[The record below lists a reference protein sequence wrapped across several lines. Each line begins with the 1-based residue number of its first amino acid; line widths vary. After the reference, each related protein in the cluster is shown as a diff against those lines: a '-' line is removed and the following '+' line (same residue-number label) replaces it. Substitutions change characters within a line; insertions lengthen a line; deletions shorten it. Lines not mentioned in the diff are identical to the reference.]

1 MIEEKKKVNRPLIYA
16 ILGVTI
22 LILAVSGSAYAFFT
36 ASVTANSNISGETLS
51 VNLGIS
57 LEQVSS
63 GTGSLIPIYDGT
75 VSGHTSQL
83 QNAVESAK
91 GSCIDNNEY
100 TVCKIYKITIS
111 NTGTSEIAVDT
122 TVSFEEHST
131 NLKWANMTDQ
141 TTVGTTH
148 LYTDTT
154 IAQNTVISG
163 NGNNIL
169 YVMVYVNNTGE
180 EQDDGGASFKGIV
193 KVAASSGENLEAT
206 FK

>member
-22 LILAVSGSAYAFFT
+22 LILAVSGSAYAFFA

-57 LEQVSS
+57 LEQVSP
-63 GTGSLIPIYDGT
+63 GIGSLIPIYDGS

-83 QNAVESAK
+83 QNAANSAK
-91 GSCIDNNEY
+91 GGCIDNNGY

-122 TVSFEEHST
+122 TVNFEEHST
-131 NLKWANMTDQ
+131 NLKWANMINQ

-148 LYTDTT
+148 LYTENT
-154 IAQNTVISG
+154 IAQNTII
-163 NGNNIL
+163 NANDNEEL
-169 YVMVYVNNTGE
+169 YIMVYVNNTGK
-180 EQDDGGASFKGIV
+180 EQDDGGASFKGTV